1 MHNDISQA
9 NFTTKP
15 RFEDAN
21 CKFNRAQISKA
32 AKMEKKTH
40 LETTRKCQSL
50 RKFSQTRF
58 SDNQRAWLS
67 CLRLLFDVRYYN
79 F

>member
-32 AKMEKKTH
+32 AKMEKKHTWKQH
-40 LETTRKCQSL
+40 ESAR
-50 RKFSQTRF
+50 
-58 SDNQRAWLS
+58 
-67 CLRLLFDVRYYN
+67 V
-79 F
+79 

>member
-21 CKFNRAQISKA
+21 CKFKRAQISKA
-32 AKMEKKTH
+32 AKMKKKKTPGNN
-40 LETTRKCQSL
+40 ESAR
-50 RKFSQTRF
+50 
-58 SDNQRAWLS
+58 
-67 CLRLLFDVRYYN
+67 V
-79 F
+79 

>member
-21 CKFNRAQISKA
+21 CKFDRAQISKA
-32 AKMEKKTH
+32 AKMKKKKNTWKQH
-40 LETTRKCQSL
+40 ESAR
-50 RKFSQTRF
+50 
-58 SDNQRAWLS
+58 
-67 CLRLLFDVRYYN
+67 V
-79 F
+79 

>member
-21 CKFNRAQISKA
+21 CKFNRAKISKA
-32 AKMEKKTH
+32 AKIIIKKH
-40 LETTRKCQSL
+40 GNNTT
-50 RKFSQTRF
+50 
-58 SDNQRAWLS
+58 
-67 CLRLLFDVRYYN
+67 VPEV
-79 F
+79 